1 MNHAHPKKD
10 QGPGVPEAVPRTVQ
24 HLGARF
30 GPESLDRI
38 WIFPPMINGRR
49 ERGLVTASR
58 VSPDPEDDRRILV
71 TASYFG
77 ERTGK
82 GLTFEISIDDQ
93 GIAPPDRFPR
103 VMEGVVRR
111 AGEDLGEAREVE
123 LNRDPEAFAAI
134 LDEFGTALLD
144 PELPPLA
151 SDEPRA
157 EPVEE
162 AAQEEG
168 PSRAEIRREEKGNA
182 AMREILGESGGGILP

>member
-1 MNHAHPKKD
+1 M
-10 QGPGVPEAVPRTVQ
+10 PEAVPRTVQ

-30 GPESLDRI
+30 GAESLDRL
-38 WIFPPMINGRR
+38 WIFPPMIKGRR

-58 VSPDPEDDRRILV
+58 LSADPEDERRILV

-111 AGEDLGEAREVE
+111 AGESLGEAREVVVGC
-123 LNRDPEAFAAI
+123 DPDRWEEI
-134 LDEFGTALLD
+134 LDELGRELLD
-144 PELPPLA
+144 PELPPLRV
-151 SDEPRA
+151 EA
-157 EPVEE
+157 EV
-162 AAQEEG
+162 
-168 PSRAEIRREEKGNA
+168 
-182 AMREILGESGGGILP
+182 LGEEEVHA